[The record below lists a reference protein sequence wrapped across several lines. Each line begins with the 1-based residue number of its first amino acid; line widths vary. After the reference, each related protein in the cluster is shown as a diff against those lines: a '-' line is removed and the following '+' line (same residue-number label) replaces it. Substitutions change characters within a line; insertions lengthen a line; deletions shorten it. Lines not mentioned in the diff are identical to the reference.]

1 MAPTSWLTGSRLH
14 PNDRDLSC
22 TATSVSPL
30 LYRQA
35 AAQSQIVME
44 ESAGWKCGL
53 GQGSYVWLMLRL
65 SGYSLSMVGASFIV
79 TLEVIQTCEVEWMHI
94 PMHVN
99 HAFKLDATEG
109 ELVKS

>member
-1 MAPTSWLTGSRLH
+1 
-14 PNDRDLSC
+14 
-22 TATSVSPL
+22 
-30 LYRQA
+30 
-35 AAQSQIVME
+35 
-44 ESAGWKCGL
+44 
-53 GQGSYVWLMLRL
+53 
-65 SGYSLSMVGASFIV
+65 MVGASFIV